1 MTRSRFLRL
10 LARGLAPVA
19 LCLLISASALLA
31 QQNQAQQN
39 QAQQNQ
45 PAQQDQHLVSPSQLQ
60 QQVQDSA
67 ATRQHQV
74 DTLNQFV
81 SSPQA
86 LKAMKDAKIDPVQVK
101 TAIPTLSNADLANL
115 SARAQHVQQDFAA
128 GRISTLMIG
137 LIIVLIVLVILLAAY
152 H

>member
-19 LCLLISASALLA
+19 LCLLISAPALLA
-31 QQNQAQQN
+31 QQNQ
-39 QAQQNQ
+39 
-45 PAQQDQHLVSPSQLQ
+45 AQQDQHLVSPSQLQ

>member
-1 MTRSRFLRL
+1 MTRSPFLCL
-10 LARGLAPVA
+10 LSRGFAPVA
-19 LCLLISASALLA
+19 LSLLLSAPAL
-31 QQNQAQQN
+31 QAQTN
-39 QAQQNQ
+39 QSQ
-45 PAQQDQHLVSPSQLQ
+45 PAQQDQHLVSPGQLQ
-60 QQVQDSA
+60 QQVQNST
-67 ATRQHQV
+67 ATRQQNM

-128 GRISTLMIG
+128 GRISNLMIG
-137 LIIVLIVLVILLAAY
+137 LIIILIVLVILLAAY

>member
-1 MTRSRFLRL
+1 MMRPRL
-10 LARGLAPVA
+10 LPFLSRVLAPVA
-19 LCLLISASALLA
+19 LSLLVAVPVLS
-31 QQNQAQQN
+31 
-39 QAQQNQ
+39 AQQNQ
-45 PAQQDQHLVSPSQLQ
+45 PAQQDQHLVSPGQLQ
-60 QQVQDSA
+60 QQVQNTA
-67 ATRQHQV
+67 ATRNQNI

-115 SARAQHVQQDFAA
+115 SARAQRAQQDFAA
-128 GRISTLMIG
+128 GRLSNL
-137 LIIVLIVLVILLAAY
+137 LIALIIIAIVLIILLAAY